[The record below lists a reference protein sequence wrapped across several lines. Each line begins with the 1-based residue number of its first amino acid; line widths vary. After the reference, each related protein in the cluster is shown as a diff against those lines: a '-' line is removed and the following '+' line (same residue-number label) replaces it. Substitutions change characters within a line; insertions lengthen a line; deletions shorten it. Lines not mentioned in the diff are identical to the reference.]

1 MGMFGTNPSEGV
13 LVASDNRAKR
23 EQLRVYQA
31 RQVLQASKKSRL
43 RKDQWLSIGG
53 ALVAVTLA
61 SLAVFGYVTLGPGA
75 PAKAPDIAISEN
87 REWTGEIMFGD
98 IEVGIVLDGVNA
110 PQATAN
116 FVDLATKGFY
126 DGVSCHSLSV
136 EVVFVMQ
143 CGDPTGTGTGGPE
156 YRFGPIENA
165 PVDQRYPAGTIA
177 MSRIGNNAESQGSQF
192 FIVYEDSTLPNDEV
206 GGYTVLG
213 GVTSGLEEFV
223 EAYATPGT
231 IDEVPNG
238 APVVAADIRTI
249 TIR

>member
-1 MGMFGTNPSEGV
+1 
-13 LVASDNRAKR
+13 
-23 EQLRVYQA
+23 
-31 RQVLQASKKSRL
+31 
-43 RKDQWLSIGG
+43 
-53 ALVAVTLA
+53 
-61 SLAVFGYVTLGPGA
+61 
-75 PAKAPDIAISEN
+75 
-87 REWTGEIMFGD
+87 
-98 IEVGIVLDGVNA
+98 
-110 PQATAN
+110 
-116 FVDLATKGFY
+116 
-126 DGVSCHSLSV
+126 
-136 EVVFVMQ
+136 MQ

-192 FIVYEDSTLPNDEV
+192 FIVYEDSTLPNDDV

-213 GVTSGLEEFV
+213 RVTSGLEEFV

>member
-1 MGMFGTNPSEGV
+1 MGMWGTNPSKGV
-13 LVASDNRAKR
+13 VVASENRAKR
-23 EQLRVYQA
+23 EQLRVFQA

-53 ALVAVTLA
+53 ALAAVTLA
-61 SLAVFGYVTLGPGA
+61 SLGLFGYVTLGPGT
-75 PAKAPDIAISEN
+75 PAKAPDIAMSEN

-98 IEVGIVLDGVNA
+98 IEVGIVLDGINA

-126 DGVSCHSLSV
+126 DGVSCHSLSI

-165 PVDQRYPAGTIA
+165 PIVQRYPAGTIA

-192 FIVYEDSTLPNDEV
+192 FIVYEDSTIPNDEV

-213 GVTSGLEEFV
+213 RITSGLEEFV
-223 EAYATPGT
+223 EAYVTPG
-231 IDEVPNG
+231 IIEDAPNG
-238 APVVAADIRTI
+238 APVVAAGIRTI

>member
-1 MGMFGTNPSEGV
+1 MAT
-13 LVASDNRAKR
+13 DNRAKR
-23 EQLRVYQA
+23 EQLRVFQA
-31 RQVLQASKKSRL
+31 RQVFQAAKKSRL
-43 RKDQWLSIGG
+43 RKDQWVSIGG
-53 ALVAVTLA
+53 AFAAVTLSA
-61 SLAVFGYVTLGPGA
+61 LALVGYATIGPGA

-87 REWTGEIMFGD
+87 REWTGEIVFGD
-98 IEVGIVLDGVNA
+98 VAVGIVLDGVNA

-165 PVDQRYPAGTIA
+165 PIDQRYEAGTIA

-192 FIVYEDSTLPNDEV
+192 FIVYEDSIIPNDEV

-213 GVTSGLEEFV
+213 RVTSGLDEFV
-223 EAYATPGT
+223 AAFATPGT
-231 IDEVPNG
+231 VDEVPNG
-238 APVVAADIRTI
+238 TPVVAPDIRTI

>member
-1 MGMFGTNPSEGV
+1 MLITHPSEGV
-13 LVASDNRAKR
+13 LVATENRAKR
-23 EQLRVYQA
+23 EQLRVFQA
-31 RQVLQASKKSRL
+31 RQVFQAAKKARLQ
-43 RKDQWLSIGG
+43 KDQWVSIGAAFG
-53 ALVAVTLA
+53 AVTLA
-61 SLAVFGYVTLGPGA
+61 ALALVGYVTFGPGA

-87 REWTGEIMFGD
+87 REWTGEIMFGEV
-98 IEVGIVLDGVNA
+98 EVGIVLDGVNA

-126 DGVSCHSLSV
+126 NGVSCHSLSV

-156 YRFGPIENA
+156 YRFGPVENA
-165 PVDQRYPAGTIA
+165 PLDQTYPAGTIA

-192 FIVYEDSTLPNDEV
+192 FIVYEDSTIPNDEA

-213 GVTSGLEEFV
+213 RITSGLDEFV
-223 EAYATPGT
+223 ETFATPGT
-231 IDEVPNG
+231 VDDVPNG
-238 APVVAADIRTI
+238 APVVAPDIRTI

>member
-1 MGMFGTNPSEGV
+1 M
-13 LVASDNRAKR
+13 ASDNRAKR
-23 EQLRVYQA
+23 EQLRVFQA
-31 RQVLQASKKSRL
+31 RQVFQASKKSRL
-43 RKDQWLSIGG
+43 RKDQFLSIAG
-53 ALVAVTLA
+53 AFTAVTLA
-61 SLAVFGYVTLGPGA
+61 SLALLGYVTLGPGT
-75 PAKAPDIAISEN
+75 PPKAPDSAISEN

-98 IEVGIVLDGVNA
+98 VEVGIVLDGVNA

-116 FVDLATKGFY
+116 FVDLVAKGFY

-156 YRFGPIENA
+156 YRFGPVENA
-165 PVDQRYPAGTIA
+165 PIDQRYSAGTIA

-192 FIVYEDSTLPNDEV
+192 FIVYEDSTIPNDQV

-213 GVTSGLEEFV
+213 RITSGLAEFV
-223 EAYATPGT
+223 EAYAAPGT
-231 IDEVPNG
+231 VDEVPSG
-238 APVVAADIRTI
+238 APVVAPDIRSI

>member
-98 IEVGIVLDGVNA
+98 IEVGIVLDGINA

-136 EVVFVMQ
+136 DVVFVMQ
-143 CGDPTGTGTGGPE
+143 CGDPTGTGTGGPG
-156 YRFGPIENA
+156 YRFEDEAHPELTFDKPYLLAMANAGP
-165 PVDQRYPAGTIA
+165 GT
-177 MSRIGNNAESQGSQF
+177 NGSQF
-192 FIVYEDSTLPNDEV
+192 FIT
-206 GGYTVLG
+206 
-213 GVTSGLEEFV
+213 
-223 EAYATPGT
+223 
-231 IDEVPNG
+231 
-238 APVVAADIRTI
+238 VAATTWLNFKHTI
-249 TIR
+249 FGEVADQAGRDVVDTIAAVETGSGDRPKSDVVIQSIEIVRS

>member
-13 LVASDNRAKR
+13 PVASDNRAKR
-23 EQLRVYQA
+23 EQLRVFQA

-43 RKDQWLSIGG
+43 RKDQWVSIGA
-53 ALVAVTLA
+53 ALAAVTLA
-61 SLAVFGYVTLGPGA
+61 SLAIFGYVTLGPGA

-116 FVDLATKGFY
+116 FIDLASKGFY
-126 DGVSCHSLSV
+126 NGVSCHSVSV
-136 EVVFVMQ
+136 EIVFVMQ

-165 PVDQRYPAGTIA
+165 PISQNYPAGTIA
-177 MSRIGNNAESQGSQF
+177 MSRIGNNPESQGSQF
-192 FIVYEDSTLPNDEV
+192 FIVYEDSSIPNDSV

-213 GVTSGLEEFV
+213 RITSGLAEFV
-223 EAYATPGT
+223 EAYAAPGT
-231 IDEVPNG
+231 TEDAPNG
-238 APVVAADIRTI
+238 PPVVPADIRTI

>member
-1 MGMFGTNPSEGV
+1 MAT
-13 LVASDNRAKR
+13 DNRAKR
-23 EQLRVYQA
+23 EQLRVFQA
-31 RQVLQASKKSRL
+31 RQTFQATKKRRL
-43 RKDQWLSIGG
+43 RNDQWRSIAS
-53 ALVAVTLA
+53 ALAAVTLSA
-61 SLAVFGYVTLGPGA
+61 LALVGYGTFGPGA
-75 PAKAPDIAISEN
+75 PAKAPDIALGEN

-98 IEVGIVLDGVNA
+98 VEVGIVLDGVNA

-156 YRFGPIENA
+156 YRFGPVENA
-165 PVDQRYPAGTIA
+165 PIDQRYPAGTIA
-177 MSRIGNNAESQGSQF
+177 MSRIGNDAESQGSQF
-192 FIVYEDSTLPNDEV
+192 FIVYEDSTIPNDEA

-213 GVTSGLEEFV
+213 RITSGLDEFV
-223 EAYATPGT
+223 ETFATPGT
-231 IDEVPNG
+231 VDAVPNG
-238 APVVAADIRTI
+238 APVVAPDIRTI